1 MIINLYKYPSLSSIY
16 KDELFSRLNKNASE
30 FLKENNIIYYYS
42 LMDNEIRLYDE
53 VYESEEELNNLITQL
68 LLVS

>member
-1 MIINLYKYPSLSSIY
+1 MIINLDKYPSLSSIY